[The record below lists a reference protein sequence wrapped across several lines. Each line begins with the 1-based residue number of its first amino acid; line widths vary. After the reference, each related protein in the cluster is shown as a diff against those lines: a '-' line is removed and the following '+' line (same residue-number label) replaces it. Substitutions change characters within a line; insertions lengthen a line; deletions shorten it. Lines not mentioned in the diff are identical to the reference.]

1 MGARMRNRFPP
12 FFRVFWPE
20 MTFPVEL
27 KKTREK
33 TTTTKKKNQKT
44 KNSLKKYEKKVQ
56 ENVLYRHVLEKQVAD
71 ISNVVVWKNTGKC
84 IVF

>member
-1 MGARMRNRFPP
+1 
-12 FFRVFWPE
+12 

-33 TTTTKKKNQKT
+33 TTTTKKKNQKKKKKT
-44 KNSLKKYEKKVQ
+44 KNNLKKYEKKVQ
-56 ENVLYRHVLEKQVAD
+56 ENVLYRHVLEKQVTD
-71 ISNVVVWKNTGKC
+71 ISNIVVWKNTGKC